1 MTDRKLTVGEVAQRF
16 GVTTATVRRWADQGD
31 LPCSRT
37 IGGARRF
44 DEQTVERALRDQS

>member
-1 MTDRKLTVGEVAQRF
+1 MVTRKLTVGEVADRF

-31 LPCSRT
+31 LACSRT

-44 DEQTVERALRDQS
+44 DPDEVQRALEAHT